1 MALSGVATGLL
12 AASKEG
18 VFVNALVRSKR
29 DLTSVGIFAV
39 WLTVVL
45 TLDVSAGVWSQR
57 ALGAA
62 SWLVL
67 FGLLHGEG
75 HTVRAQVAVVVLFA
89 TAVEYTA
96 SPLLGLY
103 TYRLHNVPAFVP
115 PGHGGLYLAA
125 LALGRSEIFTR
136 YGKRLCALV
145 TIIGAMWVL
154 WGVTLSD
161 RKDWL
166 GVLMFALFVRTVA
179 AGRAPSVFASTF
191 ILTAALELLGTSLG
205 NWTWALRD
213 PTGLVSIG
221 NPPSGIAGGYC
232 IFDAVALAGGPALAT
247 LISRMASAFRASR
260 LRAAMVRHR
269 VRSAALSPP
278 SGQFPLLPSLE

>member
-1 MALSGVATGLL
+1 M
-12 AASKEG
+12 
-18 VFVNALVRSKR
+18 FVNALVRSKR
-29 DLTSVGIFAV
+29 DLTIVGVFGV

-45 TLDVSAGVWSQR
+45 TLDIGASIWFQR

-67 FGLLHGEG
+67 FGLLRGEG
-75 HTVRAQVAVVVLFA
+75 RIERAQVAVVVLFA

-96 SPLLGLY
+96 SPFLGLY
-103 TYRLHNVPAFVP
+103 TYRLQNVPMFVP

-145 TIIGAMWVL
+145 TIVGAMWVL
-154 WGVTLSD
+154 WGVTISD

-166 GVLMFALFVRTVA
+166 GVLMFSLFVRTVA

-232 IFDAVALAGGPALAT
+232 VFDAVALAGGPALLT
-247 LISRMASAFRASR
+247 LAARVTSAIRRSRP
-260 LRAAMVRHR
+260 RAAIVRQR
-269 VRSAALSPP
+269 AGARTLSPQ
-278 SGQFPLLPSLE
+278 SG

>member
-1 MALSGVATGLL
+1 M
-12 AASKEG
+12 K
-18 VFVNALVRSKR
+18 NALGKSRR
-29 DLTSVGIFAV
+29 DLTIVGVFAA
-39 WLTVVL
+39 WLTIVL
-45 TLDVSAGVWSQR
+45 TLDVGANIWFQR
-57 ALGAA
+57 ALGAV

-67 FGLLHGEG
+67 FGLLRGEG
-75 HTVRAQVAVVVLFA
+75 RTARAQVAVVVIFA

-136 YGKRLCALV
+136 YGRRLCALAV
-145 TIIGAMWVL
+145 LVGGAWAL
-154 WGVTLSD
+154 SGVTQTD

-166 GVLMFALFVRTVA
+166 GLMLYMLFVRTVA

-221 NPPSGIAGGYC
+221 NPPSGIAGAYC
-232 IFDAVALAGGPALAT
+232 IFDAVALTGGPAVAALLPRAALA
-247 LISRMASAFRASR
+247 LRGAASR
-260 LRAAMVRHR
+260 LRA
-269 VRSAALSPP
+269 RSAPFSPP

>member
-1 MALSGVATGLL
+1 MLDALR
-12 AASKEG
+12 
-18 VFVNALVRSKR
+18 RSRR
-29 DLTSVGIFAV
+29 DLTIVGVFAV
-39 WLTVVL
+39 WLTAVL
-45 TLDVSAGVWSQR
+45 TLDVGAGIWPQR
-57 ALGAA
+57 ALGAV
-62 SWLVL
+62 SWLIL
-67 FGLLHGEG
+67 FGLLRGEG
-75 HTVRAQVAVVVLFA
+75 RTERAQVVVVVMFA

-103 TYRLHNVPAFVP
+103 TYRLHNVPTFVP

-145 TIIGAMWVL
+145 TIVGAMWVL

-166 GVLMFALFVRTVA
+166 GVLMFTLFVRTVA

-232 IFDAVALAGGPALAT
+232 IFDAVALAGGPALGTFMA
-247 LISRMASAFRASR
+247 RMRDSFRGAR
-260 LRAAMVRHR
+260 LRAALRR
-269 VRSAALSPP
+269 QRTASASLSPP
-278 SGQFPLLPSLE
+278 SGRFPLLPSLE

>member
-1 MALSGVATGLL
+1 MMH
-12 AASKEG
+12 
-18 VFVNALVRSKR
+18 ALVRSRR
-29 DLTSVGIFAV
+29 DLTIVGVFAI
-39 WLTVVL
+39 WLTAVL
-45 TLDVSAGVWSQR
+45 TLDVNASIWPQR
-57 ALGAA
+57 ALGAV

-67 FGLLHGEG
+67 FALLRGEG
-75 HTVRAQVAVVVLFA
+75 RTERAQVAVVVMFA

-145 TIIGAMWVL
+145 TVIATIWVL
-154 WGVTLSD
+154 WGVMLSD
-161 RKDWL
+161 RRDWL
-166 GVLMFALFVRTVA
+166 GVLMFTLFLRTVA
-179 AGRAPSVFASTF
+179 RGRAPSVFASTF
-191 ILTAALELLGTSLG
+191 ILTAALELLGTRLG

-247 LISRMASAFRASR
+247 LISRAAGALRRSR
-260 LRAAMVRHR
+260 LRAA
-269 VRSAALSPP
+269 STPLSPL

>member
-1 MALSGVATGLL
+1 MALSGVTSGLL
-12 AASKEG
+12 EASRQG

-29 DLTSVGIFAV
+29 DLTIVGVFCV

-45 TLDVSAGVWSQR
+45 TLDVGASIWLQR
-57 ALGAA
+57 ALGAV

-67 FGLLHGEG
+67 FCLLRGEG
-75 HTVRAQVAVVVLFA
+75 RTERAQVAVVVVFA

-103 TYRLHNVPAFVP
+103 TYRLHNVPMFVP

-154 WGVTLSD
+154 WGVTISD

-166 GVLMFALFVRTVA
+166 GVLMFTLFLRTVA

-232 IFDAVALAGGPALAT
+232 VFDAVALAGGPALVMLGA
-247 LISRMASAFRASR
+247 RVASSIRGSR
-260 LRAAMVRHR
+260 LRAVIA
-269 VRSAALSPP
+269 RSRAGARTLSPQ
-278 SGQFPLLPSLE
+278 SG

>member
-1 MALSGVATGLL
+1 MALSGVNTGLL
-12 AASKEG
+12 AASNEG
-18 VFVNALVRSKR
+18 VLLNALVKSKR
-29 DLTSVGIFAV
+29 DLTIVGVFGV

-45 TLDVSAGVWSQR
+45 TLDVGASIWPQR

-75 HTVRAQVAVVVLFA
+75 RTERAQVAVVVMFA
-89 TAVEYTA
+89 TVVEYTA

-125 LALGRSEIFTR
+125 LALGRSEVFTR

-166 GVLMFALFVRTVA
+166 GALMFGLFVRTVA

-191 ILTAALELLGTSLG
+191 ILTAALELIGTRLG

-247 LISRMASAFRASR
+247 LATGVARSFRS
-260 LRAAMVRHR
+260 LR
-269 VRSAALSPP
+269 
-278 SGQFPLLPSLE
+278 GQVLQYDI